1 MTRARTSRR
10 DAPYDATTGADVPAF
25 HEFVGSAA
33 VGGALGSALQT
44 FAPEDCMSPDSL
56 DVALTRCG
64 WTMTGD
70 QLWSR
75 FEAWRKEQLDKVL
88 RLDAQIGAAP

>member
-1 MTRARTSRR
+1 MTRACTSRL
-10 DAPYDATTGADVPAF
+10 DASCDDAMGVDVPTF
-25 HEFVGSAA
+25 HEFIGSAA
-33 VGGALGSALQT
+33 VSGALGLALNML
-44 FAPEDCMSPDSL
+44 APEDCMSADSL
-56 DVALTRCG
+56 DVALTRGG

-75 FEAWRKEQLDKVL
+75 FEAWRKDQFAKVL

>member
-1 MTRARTSRR
+1 MTRARTIRR
-10 DAPYDATTGADVPAF
+10 DAPYDATTGADILTF
-25 HEFVGSAA
+25 QDFVGSAA

-44 FAPEDCMSPDSL
+44 FAPQDCVSPDSL
-56 DVALTRCG
+56 DVALTRGG

-75 FEAWRKEQLDKVL
+75 FEAWRKEQLAKVL

>member
-1 MTRARTSRR
+1 MTVGRTRRR
-10 DAPYDATTGADVPAF
+10 DASYDATMWADFPTF
-25 HEFVGSAA
+25 RDFIGSAA
-33 VGGALGSALQT
+33 VGGALGSALPT

-56 DVALTRCG
+56 DVALTRGG

-75 FEAWRKEQLDKVL
+75 FEAWRQERIAKVL
-88 RLDAQIGAAP
+88 RLDPQIGAAP